1 VLRLT
6 LSLLAERAFLLATS
20 SKDRTQGLPKLRCRS
35 ILGIECYKHHL
46 SSRGAWLEK
55 SMLSRRSE
63 FRAFTCPV
71 LRPLIMTSS
80 WQSAFLGTSLFP
92 AEFHKV
98 SVDVPQPIQR
108 THLPALLWIAELV
121 SGRFPNEGGRNI
133 KRRLCFPRISSRS
146 EPSGSLKRDHFLSPP
161 IVRSMFRYASILA
174 TQCLLILWPN
184 SCIWTREAIYI
195 LALKTFVPH

>member
-1 VLRLT
+1 MLRLT
-6 LSLLAERAFLLATS
+6 LSLLAERTFLLATS
-20 SKDRTQGLPKLRCRS
+20 SKDRTQGLAKFRCRS

-133 KRRLCFPRISSRS
+133 NGSFASRAFHHAANRL
-146 EPSGSLKRDHFLSPP
+146 
-161 IVRSMFRYASILA
+161 VRSKGITFYRRRSCAACLDTRPSLPPSASSSFGPIRASGRVRLF
-174 TQCLLILWPN
+174 IFW
-184 SCIWTREAIYI
+184 
-195 LALKTFVPH
+195 H

>member
-1 VLRLT
+1 MMSDYTTDRAPIDA
-6 LSLLAERAFLLATS
+6 LAAGGAHLPSATS
-20 SKDRTQGLPKLRCRS
+20 SKDRTQGLAKFRCRS

-98 SVDVPQPIQR
+98 SVDVPQ
-108 THLPALLWIAELV
+108 
-121 SGRFPNEGGRNI
+121 
-133 KRRLCFPRISSRS
+133 
-146 EPSGSLKRDHFLSPP
+146 
-161 IVRSMFRYASILA
+161 SI
-174 TQCLLILWPN
+174 
-184 SCIWTREAIYI
+184 
-195 LALKTFVPH
+195 